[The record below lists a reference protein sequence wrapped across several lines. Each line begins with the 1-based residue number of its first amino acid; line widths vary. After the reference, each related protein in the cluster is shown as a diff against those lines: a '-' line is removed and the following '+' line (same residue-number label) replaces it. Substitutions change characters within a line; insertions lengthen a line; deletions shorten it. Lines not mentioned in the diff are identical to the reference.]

1 MDNKSQKIAVI
12 GGGIAGLS
20 AAWLL
25 NQSFSVSVFER
36 ANKIGGHAN
45 TVSLNIGT
53 SNINADIGFIV
64 YNDLNYP
71 NLVALFDYLN
81 IQTQTSDM
89 SFAVSSRAGNF
100 EYSSKFPI
108 GLFGQKINLLRPMFW
123 KMLFDIKRFYKKAPI
138 DLRTGNLRGLT
149 LRDYLEKEN
158 YSYSFIVDHILPM
171 GAAIWSSPSM
181 DINNYP
187 AESFIRFFESHNL
200 LKLGKR
206 SSWRTVTGG
215 SRNYIDRLTA
225 DFTDKIFCN
234 VNVKQIIRHQDNVEV
249 IDDKG
254 NRNLFDEV
262 ILALHA
268 DEALKLIYNPTK
280 TEHQILSRI
289 SYTSNSAFLHKDST
303 FMPKRKRVWAS
314 WNYINNED
322 SDNISPQVTYWVS
335 NLQNLSYPKNLFLT
349 LNPNTPPSPSKTY
362 LSIKYHHPLF
372 DTEAIK
378 GQRQLSHIQ
387 GKNKTWFCGS
397 YFGYGFHEDALQ
409 SGLWV
414 AEKLGKVKRPW
425 SLPRQNDRLIASND
439 NL

>member
-1 MDNKSQKIAVI
+1 M
-12 GGGIAGLS
+12 
-20 AAWLL
+20 
-25 NQSFSVSVFER
+25 
-36 ANKIGGHAN
+36 
-45 TVSLNIGT
+45 
-53 SNINADIGFIV
+53 
-64 YNDLNYP
+64 
-71 NLVALFDYLN
+71 ALQL
-81 IQTQTSDM
+81 
-89 SFAVSSRAGNF
+89 
-100 EYSSKFPI
+100 
-108 GLFGQKINLLRPMFW
+108 GQNINLLRPMFW

-187 AESFIRFFESHNL
+187 AESFVRFFESHNL

-225 DFTDKIFCN
+225 DFTDKIYCN
-234 VNVKQIIRHQDNVEV
+234 VNVKQIIRHEDNVEV

-268 DEALKLIYNPTK
+268 DEAIKLIYNPTK
-280 TEHQILSRI
+280 TEHQILSRF

-414 AEKLGKVKRPW
+414 AENLGRVKRPW
-425 SLPRQNDRLIASND
+425 SLPEQNDRLIASND
-439 NL
+439 